1 MGGFLLP
8 SSQFSLYVVGLLGC
22 LQLPCPRLA
31 CLVNSFRSVCLGLLG
46 PTVRGRSCFLG
57 HAQIL
62 GRTVLSAQSFRE
74 VLRLAL
80 TSGRLP
86 QLPSQRS
93 PDIRTVLAKALG
105 VGRSLARRHFRSHH
119 HQLFLLADWFSFFSR
134 TGEVFLLCEPAA
146 SRLGT
151 LLIFCRFG
159 QLFVGLLL
167 PVRFPQGV
175 SRGVYLCHLLA
186 QCALPLA
193 CLRALGRPCLLQSGF
208 SPPVFGIS

>member
-1 MGGFLLP
+1 MSRLGWISPYIREASPVAFPTESWYSDG
-8 SSQFSLYVVGLLGC
+8 VGEGIK
-22 LQLPCPRLA
+22 
-31 CLVNSFRSVCLGLLG
+31 G
-46 PTVRGRSCFLG
+46 
-57 HAQIL
+57 
-62 GRTVLSAQSFRE
+62 
-74 VLRLAL
+74 
-80 TSGRLP
+80 
-86 QLPSQRS
+86 
-93 PDIRTVLAKALG
+93 
-105 VGRSLARRHFRSHH
+105 GRSLARRHFRSHH
-119 HQLFLLADWFSFFSR
+119 HQHFLQADWFSFFSR